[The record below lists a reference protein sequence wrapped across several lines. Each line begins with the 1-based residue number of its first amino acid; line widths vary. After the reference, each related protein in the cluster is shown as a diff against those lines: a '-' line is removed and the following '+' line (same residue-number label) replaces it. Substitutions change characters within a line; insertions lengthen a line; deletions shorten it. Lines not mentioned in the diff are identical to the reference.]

1 MIIVSL
7 ILLSVFAISIPVSI
21 LAAVPDV
28 MKDVRLVG
36 IGMAVIIFGQN
47 LGLIIGPPLFGGLVE
62 STSWLVAAYAFAPLC
77 ILGAAVVF
85 LTKKMP

>member
-1 MIIVSL
+1 MNIVAL
-7 ILLSVFAISIPVSI
+7 VVMSVIAITIPVSI
-21 LAAVPDV
+21 LAAVPEV
-28 MKDVRLVG
+28 MPDIRLVG

-62 STSWLVAAYAFAPLC
+62 GASWGIAAYAFAPLC
-77 ILGAAVVF
+77 LLGALVVF